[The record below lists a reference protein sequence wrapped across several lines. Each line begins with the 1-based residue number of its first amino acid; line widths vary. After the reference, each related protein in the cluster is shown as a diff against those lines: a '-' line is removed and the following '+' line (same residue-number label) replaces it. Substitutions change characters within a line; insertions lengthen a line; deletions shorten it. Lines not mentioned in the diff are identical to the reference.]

1 MRPRPGW
8 QPGSRWGRG
17 PGEGR
22 GKPGL
27 LVKEQRR
34 QARNGSRLLCD
45 SFTHITCHSSTYT
58 SSKCYLR
65 VKTVSVGAKSLPTI
79 DGHGLCEIGRNKPL
93 CLRLAPPCPT
103 NELDRSNGRLLGR
116 SRSWKKEWSMAQSR
130 ESTSREQSRSG
141 ASGSSASGSSGDR
154 AQGGSE
160 GTSGGGAGLSD
171 QGTEMIGQAQDQAM
185 KLVDTARQ
193 QATSQFSL
201 QQQRFAGT
209 LNTVATALHDASR
222 ELRKQDEV
230 PIADYVDSA
239 AGQVEQFANTLR
251 EQNLEQ
257 LMNTTAQFAR
267 RQPALFLGAAFAL
280 GFAATRFIKSS
291 TPSSRGQISSGDS
304 GLWYERPDGYG
315 TSSYGSGYGYG
326 GGVSDLG
333 YGGTSGST
341 GQMGGFSGSGSGSG
355 MGSSGSKG
363 SGSSMSSGSSMG
375 SAGTGSFDSG
385 SSSSGAMGSSGSSGS
400 GGLSSSSGSS
410 ESGGSSGSGSQG
422 GSRTGGGSRSGSEGQ
437 SRSNASSGAEG

>member
-1 MRPRPGW
+1 
-8 QPGSRWGRG
+8 
-17 PGEGR
+17 
-22 GKPGL
+22 
-27 LVKEQRR
+27 
-34 QARNGSRLLCD
+34 
-45 SFTHITCHSSTYT
+45 
-58 SSKCYLR
+58 
-65 VKTVSVGAKSLPTI
+65 
-79 DGHGLCEIGRNKPL
+79 
-93 CLRLAPPCPT
+93 
-103 NELDRSNGRLLGR
+103 
-116 SRSWKKEWSMAQSR
+116 MAQSR

-160 GTSGGGAGLSD
+160 GTSGGGAGLSG

-239 AGQVEQFANTLR
+239 ASQVEQFANTLR

-291 TPSSRGQISSGDS
+291 TPSGGRMSSGDA

-315 TSSYGSGYGYG
+315 SSSYSSGYGYG
-326 GGVSDLG
+326 GAVSDLG
-333 YGGTSGST
+333 YSGTAS
-341 GQMGGFSGSGSGSG
+341 QMGGASSTGSSSG
-355 MGSSGSKG
+355 MGSSGSM
-363 SGSSMSSGSSMG
+363 GSSGTMGSGSSMG
-375 SAGTGSFDSG
+375 S
-385 SSSSGAMGSSGSSGS
+385 
-400 GGLSSSSGSS
+400 
-410 ESGGSSGSGSQG
+410 
-422 GSRTGGGSRSGSEGQ
+422 
-437 SRSNASSGAEG
+437 